1 MARNRSHLA
10 KFAVQEALALGCQ
23 TDAKITD
30 HALYYINAHPDQ
42 QVEAAKA
49 VAAAVKATHIAG
61 AN

>member
-1 MARNRSHLA
+1 MARNLSQLA

-23 TDAKITD
+23 TDTEIAD

-42 QVEAAKA
+42 KAEADRAVE
-49 VAAAVKATHIAG
+49 AAVKATHIAG